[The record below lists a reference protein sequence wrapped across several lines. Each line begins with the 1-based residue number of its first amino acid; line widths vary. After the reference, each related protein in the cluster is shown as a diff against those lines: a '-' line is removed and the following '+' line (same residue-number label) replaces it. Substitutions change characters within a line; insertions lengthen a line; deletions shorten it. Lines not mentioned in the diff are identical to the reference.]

1 MLECF
6 VRVSDTVDVLAE
18 DIVLDADMEKGTVV
32 EGVRVRESVQDGV
45 PVVVND
51 GELEGLSEG
60 LVTVDNGV
68 AEREGLS
75 RVEDNV

>member
-1 MLECF
+1 VLECF

>member
-1 MLECF
+1 
-6 VRVSDTVDVLAE
+6 
-18 DIVLDADMEKGTVV
+18 MEKGTVV